1 MFKKAKALS
10 VALLMLLVTLFPTPA
25 HATSC
30 TPERQL
36 SSRNINQ
43 LHVEVVNAATGQTLF
58 AQDENSPERSASVM
72 KILTSAVALDVLGP
86 DYRVTTSVYSDPNNP
101 GAIYLVGAGDI
112 TLSRMPGNITS
123 YYAKA
128 PKLDTLTRLISNWQ
142 KSSGV
147 KVSEVYIDNSLYG
160 GDDEWHETWS
170 KRGLTDGYMAPVSAL
185 QIDAGRLMSVRF
197 KNTWLAKRTATPVQ
211 QAGELFVASLN
222 KRKIA
227 VGMSATEKQ
236 LPEGAIP
243 IASVQSRPMSE
254 WIINLLKVSDNS
266 LAEAIA
272 RLASLEAGFDGS
284 MESLTPLYKQI
295 LGARG
300 LDVSGLEI
308 VDGSGLSKDNKVP
321 AALVNDVLALVHQGV
336 GDYSVIGQGL
346 PVSGQEGSLRTRFAT
361 GNLKEAKGKVVAKTG
376 FITTGYSLAG
386 FLTARDGT
394 ELIFTVY
401 NLTDKTKINQRN
413 AMDNLVYRFYQ
424 CGARLTGSGT

>member
-10 VALLMLLVTLFPTPA
+10 IALLMLVVTLFPTPA

-36 SSRNINQ
+36 ASRNISQ

-58 AQDENSPERSASVM
+58 AQAETSPERSASVM
-72 KILTSAVALDVLGP
+72 KVLTSAVALDVLGP

-128 PKLDTLTRLISNWQ
+128 PKLDTLTRQISNWQ
-142 KSSGV
+142 KTSGISV
-147 KVSEVYIDNSLYG
+147 TEVYIDNSLFG
-160 GDDEWHETWS
+160 GDEEWHETWS

-185 QIDAGRLMSVRF
+185 QIDAARLMSVRF

-211 QAGELFVASLN
+211 QAGELFIASLN

-227 VGMSATEKQ
+227 VGMSASEQ
-236 LPEGAIP
+236 VLPAGAIP
-243 IASVQSRPMSE
+243 IASVQSRPMRE
-254 WIINLLKVSDNS
+254 WIVNLLKVSDNS
-266 LAEAIA
+266 LSEAIA
-272 RLASLEAGFDGS
+272 RLASLEAGFDGT
-284 MESLTPLYKQI
+284 MESLTPLYKSV

-300 LDVSGLEI
+300 LDVSTLEI
-308 VDGSGLSKDNKVP
+308 IDGSGLSRDNKVP
-321 AALVNDVLALVHQGV
+321 AALVNDVLALVHAGT
-336 GDYSVIGQGL
+336 GDYSVIEQGL
-346 PVSGQEGSLRTRFAT
+346 PVSGQKGSLRTRFAS
-361 GNLKEAKGKVVAKTG
+361 GNLKAARGQVVAKTG

-394 ELIFTVY
+394 QLIFTVY
-401 NLTDKTKINQRN
+401 NLTDRTRINQRN

-424 CGARLTGSGT
+424 CGARLSSPGA